1 MYNIRYTL
9 LQMWNLRDLRP
20 CGRNHGRIVPS
31 IFLDQ
36 RAYRC
41 TRVQRIWPGRVA
53 EIHSE
58 IWPNALTKDQS
69 GSERRFNP
77 SPTFHDLPPRFH
89 RLFVAFVWSH
99 TADRKGRTTEF
110 RRGYPNC
117 NNEGK
122 VGCGGCISARARLH
136 KVRGSVIRSKG
147 LAVELVGELEA
158 SLYVRLP
165 RT

>member
-1 MYNIRYTL
+1 MYNIHNIRFYRCETCATCARAS
-9 LQMWNLRDLRP
+9 MDSN
-20 CGRNHGRIVPS
+20 IVPS

-89 RLFVAFVWSH
+89 RLFVAFVRSH
-99 TADRKGRTTEF
+99 SADRKGRATEF

-117 NNEGK
+117 NNEGN
-122 VGCGGCISARARLH
+122 VVCGGCISARARFH
-136 KVRGSVIRSKG
+136 KVRGSVIRGKG
-147 LAVELVGELEA
+147 LALELWSG
-158 SLYVRLP
+158 S
-165 RT
+165 